1 MKQILGILFSLIAI
15 ANLVVG
21 RELSSCENLTDIT
34 RINEGYNYI
43 EGDILI
49 PLENLDDFITSTDPY
64 SPQNAVARNTAV
76 LWENGL
82 VPYELSSS
90 LSQVARNAI
99 ITAMEFYVSRSCIEF
114 VVRTTEPNWL
124 YFFPGRGCY
133 SYIGNIQRGGQ
144 EVSIGQGC
152 EYPGIV
158 KHEIFHA
165 LARWHEQ
172 SRPDRDQYINIHLDN
187 IIDSQESNFERVSSD
202 VATTQGLPYDFGSI
216 MHYRDTAFTS
226 NGQRTITTLD
236 PANQNL
242 IGQRDTLSDTDME
255 HVNILYS
262 CGERSPMWSD
272 WSEYSSCPENCRDYM
287 RNRTRTCIG
296 GGCPGNFIEFL
307 SCGSEACSTLSSW
320 GTWGEWTQCSVSCNT
335 GYRYRTRVCQNGNDC
350 PGLYYE
356 IDRTCGSNPC
366 IVATWSEWSEY
377 GSCSLT
383 CGGGSMTRTR
393 ECSVENVCVGPTTQT
408 IACATNPC
416 IDDEEIISNSL
427 RALGCFQYLDTSNLF
442 YYNNGTTFQLDIE
455 EIAATRRAIV
465 KCSQSAI
472 SRNRLFFAMIDGYCM
487 QEGGT
492 DISIRP
498 FVHTTALDRCSNQV
512 GSYDNQLAMD
522 LWYIYDVSGITAR
535 VRRDTFLDGNNT
547 NVEEMEAE
555 ACGINMGVEGSGNG
569 VGNLAPNLLYAMIAL
584 LVLLVLQY

>member
-1 MKQILGILFSLIAI
+1 M
-15 ANLVVG
+15 G
-21 RELSSCENLTDIT
+21 RGLAGEDQMDIT
-34 RINEGYNYI
+34 QINEAYNYI
-43 EGDILI
+43 EGDII
-49 PLENLDDFITSTDPY
+49 MPDDTLRDFGTDPF
-64 SPQNAVARNTAV
+64 SPQNAVLRFQWS
-76 LWENGL
+76 LWDNGV
-82 VPYELSSS
+82 VPYEFHSS
-90 LSQVARNAI
+90 LSQLARNAI
-99 ITAMEFYVSRSCIEF
+99 FEAMKMFVDNTCIRF
-114 VVRTTEPNWL
+114 VERTNEQDWVKFISGN
-124 YFFPGRGCY
+124 GC
-133 SYIGNIQRGGQ
+133 SSWIGKRFQIGAQ
-144 EVSIGQGC
+144 EISIGRFC
-152 EYPGIV
+152 ETPGIAA
-158 KHEIFHA
+158 HEIFHA
-165 LARWHEQ
+165 LGRWHEQ
-172 SRPDRDQYINIHLDN
+172 SRPDRDNHIQVNFEN
-187 IIDSQESNFERVSSD
+187 IIPDMEINFERVPSD

-216 MHYRDTAFTS
+216 MHYRDTAYTS

-408 IACATNPC
+408 IACTTNPC
-416 IDDEEIISNSL
+416 IDDEEIISNNMIS
-427 RALGCFQYLDTSNLF
+427 LGCFQYLETSALT
-442 YYNNGTTFQLDIE
+442 YYNNGSTFDLDIE
-455 EIAATRRAIV
+455 ETAATHRAIV
-465 KCSQSAI
+465 KCAQSAI
-472 SRNRLFFAMIDGYCM
+472 SRNKIVFGMIDGYCM
-487 QEGGT
+487 QERG
-492 DISIRP
+492 SIDTGITE
-498 FVHTTALDRCSNQV
+498 FVSETAQGRCINQV
-512 GSYDNQLAMD
+512 GSYADGLTMD
-522 LWYIYDVSGITAR
+522 LWYILDASEIISH
-535 VRRDTFLDGNNT
+535 VRDD
-547 NVEEMEAE
+547 NV
-555 ACGINMGVEGSGNG
+555 
-569 VGNLAPNLLYAMIAL
+569 
-584 LVLLVLQY
+584 